1 MRIPLPTTLKT
12 RTGAPSDKDARQ
24 KNSYVETRGEEAI
37 VRKRPSAQGGIP
49 IGTGIAQGGIGLYIN
64 GTPYFIGF
72 WADTM
77 QAYTGGGGNWDAGT
91 SYSIGGEVWIVED
104 ENGDQITT
112 PPDDPFD
119 KRYTAKKYY
128 AQGPNTNKNPSSN
141 PNYWGLTP
149 PPATRF
155 YAQGA
160 EYVSGSNV
168 TRTGASCATEMA
180 AVQSCFDAFVYHSC
194 PGNGSPY
201 YTWYTAV
208 TIISGAYPFRY
219 GYFTAGYAT
228 GGDCDQ
234 AVYGDGAVAQLYQ
247 TA

>member
-1 MRIPLPTTLKT
+1 MRIPLPTDIKT

-24 KNSYVETRGEEAI
+24 KNSYVETKGEEAI

-49 IGTGIAQGGIGLYIN
+49 IGTGVAQGGIGLNIN
-64 GTPYFIGF
+64 GIPYFIGF

-155 YAQGA
+155 YA
-160 EYVSGSNV
+160 
-168 TRTGASCATEMA
+168 TGYGLETPSCATKEA
-180 AVQSCFDAFVYHSC
+180 ATQLLYDLIVAAGLVETVC
-194 PGNGSPY
+194 PGASPY
-201 YTWYTAV
+201 YTWYLPPLSVA
-208 TIISGAYPFRY
+208 GNY
-219 GYFTAGYAT
+219 GYFTGWGTAGVRPCGDPGNGPREPSAFAT
-228 GGDCDQ
+228 I
-234 AVYGDGAVAQLYQ
+234 YQ